1 MEHRLEATRGDSGQ
15 TFDDWVRLT
24 LNPVREHLGDI
35 FYPRWQF
42 RDKDFRSTA
51 ILCEASL
58 NWRV

>member
-35 FYPRWQF
+35 FSPDGNVGTRTFDQLPYCAR
-42 RDKDFRSTA
+42 
-51 ILCEASL
+51 LL
-58 NWRV
+58 